1 MIDLFGYLNYR
12 DFLRDAYEERH
23 SGDWRFSHRY
33 IADRAGFDSSMFNKI
48 LQGKRNLTERMVK
61 VFADIFCSDDRE
73 KAYFANMVAFNQAKT
88 HSESRQYLEKLV
100 ATKECKVED
109 LAKDQFEY
117 FDHWYHAVI
126 RELVTFYP
134 YVGDDAALGLM
145 VRPPITASQVK
156 SSIALLER
164 LSMIRKNPET
174 GFYEQMQGLISSG
187 SESYSTAVNSYIQ
200 QNLDVAQTAMDRF
213 AKGERNL
220 STLAFACDES
230 TYDELVEMVRRFR
243 REILAKVSQCGKPNR
258 VFQLGMQLFPLSD
271 PYPPPQRRGRKR
283 RIRGQEIADAGAE
296 RSEAFFQH
304 STSYVIRE
312 CGYIC
317 RQRSHTRCSFP
328 CCSFP
333 RSWSLAPVARATRLP
348 VVRKPSLRWL
358 SMCSS
363 PTGVQL
369 RMPVFVYF
377 LVISSV
383 TGVLT
388 PNGTSRMQMAL

>member
-1 MIDLFGYLNYR
+1 MVNLFEYLNYR
-12 DFLRDAYEERH
+12 EFLRDAYEERH

-33 IADRAGFDSSMFNKI
+33 IAERAGFDSSMFNKI
-48 LQGKRNLTERMVK
+48 LQGKRNLTERLVAE
-61 VFADIFCSDDRE
+61 FADIFCNDSRE
-73 KAYFANMVAFNQAKT
+73 KSYFADMVAFNQAKT

-117 FDHWYHAVI
+117 FDHWYHAVV

-164 LSMIRKNPET
+164 LSMIRKDET
-174 GFYEQMQGLISSG
+174 TGTYVQTQGLISSG

-213 AKGERNL
+213 DKTERNL
-220 STLAFACDES
+220 STLAFACDET
-230 TYDELVEMVRRFR
+230 TYAELVEMVRRFR
-243 REILAKVSQCGKPNR
+243 REVLAKVSQCEKPNR

-283 RIRGQEIADAGAE
+283 RIRGMEQNDAAK
-296 RSEAFFQH
+296 AFE
-304 STSYVIRE
+304 VDA
-312 CGYIC
+312 CGGDG
-317 RQRSHTRCSFP
+317 
-328 CCSFP
+328 
-333 RSWSLAPVARATRLP
+333 
-348 VVRKPSLRWL
+348 
-358 SMCSS
+358 
-363 PTGVQL
+363 TGGG
-369 RMPVFVYF
+369 
-377 LVISSV
+377 SD
-383 TGVLT
+383 
-388 PNGTSRMQMAL
+388 A

>member
-1 MIDLFGYLNYR
+1 MVNLFEYLNYR
-12 DFLRDAYEERH
+12 EFLRDAYEERH

-33 IADRAGFDSSMFNKI
+33 IAERAGFDSSMFNKI
-48 LQGKRNLTERMVK
+48 LQGKRNLTERLVIE
-61 VFADIFCSDDRE
+61 FADIFCNDSRE
-73 KAYFANMVAFNQAKT
+73 KSYFADMVAFNQAKT

-117 FDHWYHAVI
+117 FDHWYHAVV

-164 LSMIRKNPET
+164 LSMIRKDET
-174 GFYEQMQGLISSG
+174 TGAYVQTQGLISSG

-213 AKGERNL
+213 GKDERNL
-220 STLAFACDES
+220 STLAFACDET
-230 TYDELVEMVRRFR
+230 TYAELVEMVRRFR
-243 REILAKVSQCGKPNR
+243 REVLAKVSQCEKPNR

-283 RIRGQEIADAGAE
+283 RIRGMEQNDAAKA
-296 RSEAFFQH
+296 SEEDA
-304 STSYVIRE
+304 
-312 CGYIC
+312 CGEDDVGGG
-317 RQRSHTRCSFP
+317 SD
-328 CCSFP
+328 
-333 RSWSLAPVARATRLP
+333 A
-348 VVRKPSLRWL
+348 
-358 SMCSS
+358 
-363 PTGVQL
+363 
-369 RMPVFVYF
+369 
-377 LVISSV
+377 
-383 TGVLT
+383 
-388 PNGTSRMQMAL
+388 

>member
-33 IADRAGFDSSMFNKI
+33 IAERAGFDSSMFNKI

-61 VFADIFCSDDRE
+61 VFADIFCNDVRE
-73 KAYFANMVAFNQAKT
+73 KSYFANMVAFNQAKT

-117 FDHWYHAVI
+117 FDHWYHAVV

-164 LSMIRKNPET
+164 LSMIRKDET
-174 GFYEQMQGLISSG
+174 TGTYVQTQGLISSG

-200 QNLDVAQTAMDRF
+200 QNLDVAQTALDRF
-213 AKGERNL
+213 DKTERNL
-220 STLAFACDES
+220 STLAFACDET
-230 TYDELVEMVRRFR
+230 TYAELVEMVRRFR
-243 REILAKVSQCGKPNR
+243 REVLAKVSQCEKPNR

-283 RIRGQEIADAGAE
+283 RIRGMEQNDAVKAFEEDACGEDGAGGG
-296 RSEAFFQH
+296 SDA
-304 STSYVIRE
+304 
-312 CGYIC
+312 
-317 RQRSHTRCSFP
+317 
-328 CCSFP
+328 
-333 RSWSLAPVARATRLP
+333 
-348 VVRKPSLRWL
+348 
-358 SMCSS
+358 
-363 PTGVQL
+363 
-369 RMPVFVYF
+369 
-377 LVISSV
+377 
-383 TGVLT
+383 
-388 PNGTSRMQMAL
+388 

>member
-12 DFLRDAYEERH
+12 EFLRDAYEERH

-61 VFADIFCSDDRE
+61 VFADIFCNDDRE
-73 KAYFANMVAFNQAKT
+73 KVYFANMVAFNQAKT

-164 LSMIRKNPET
+164 LSMIRKNEET
-174 GFYEQMQGLISSG
+174 GMYEQMQGLISSG

-213 AKGERNL
+213 GKSERNL
-220 STLAFACDES
+220 STLAFACDEA

-243 REILAKVSQCGKPNR
+243 REILSKVSQCSKPNR

-283 RIRGQEIADAGAE
+283 HIRGQE
-296 RSEAFFQH
+296 
-304 STSYVIRE
+304 
-312 CGYIC
+312 
-317 RQRSHTRCSFP
+317 
-328 CCSFP
+328 
-333 RSWSLAPVARATRLP
+333 
-348 VVRKPSLRWL
+348 
-358 SMCSS
+358 
-363 PTGVQL
+363 
-369 RMPVFVYF
+369 
-377 LVISSV
+377 
-383 TGVLT
+383 VLDQE
-388 PNGTSRMQMAL
+388 GHDVGEGEHA

>member
-33 IADRAGFDSSMFNKI
+33 IAERAGFDSSMFNKI

-61 VFADIFCSDDRE
+61 VFADIFCNDVRE
-73 KAYFANMVAFNQAKT
+73 KSYFANMVAFNQAKT

-117 FDHWYHAVI
+117 FDHWYHAVV

-164 LSMIRKNPET
+164 LSMIRKDET
-174 GFYEQMQGLISSG
+174 TGTYVQTQGLISSG

-213 AKGERNL
+213 DKTERNL
-220 STLAFACDES
+220 STLAFACDET
-230 TYDELVEMVRRFR
+230 TYAELVEMVRRFR
-243 REILAKVSQCGKPNR
+243 REVLAKVSQCEKPNR

-283 RIRGQEIADAGAE
+283 RIRGMEQNDVANVSGEDTCGEDDAGGGSDA
-296 RSEAFFQH
+296 
-304 STSYVIRE
+304 
-312 CGYIC
+312 
-317 RQRSHTRCSFP
+317 
-328 CCSFP
+328 
-333 RSWSLAPVARATRLP
+333 
-348 VVRKPSLRWL
+348 
-358 SMCSS
+358 
-363 PTGVQL
+363 
-369 RMPVFVYF
+369 
-377 LVISSV
+377 
-383 TGVLT
+383 
-388 PNGTSRMQMAL
+388 

>member
-1 MIDLFGYLNYR
+1 MVNLFEYLNYR
-12 DFLRDAYEERH
+12 EFLRDAYEERH

-33 IADRAGFDSSMFNKI
+33 IAERAGFDSSMFNKI
-48 LQGKRNLTERMVK
+48 LQGKRNLTERLVAE
-61 VFADIFCSDDRE
+61 FADIFCNDSRE
-73 KAYFANMVAFNQAKT
+73 KSYFADMVAFNQAKT

-117 FDHWYHAVI
+117 FDHWYHAVV

-164 LSMIRKNPET
+164 LSMIRKDET
-174 GFYEQMQGLISSG
+174 TGTYVQTQGLISSG

-213 AKGERNL
+213 DKTERNL
-220 STLAFACDES
+220 STLAFACDET
-230 TYDELVEMVRRFR
+230 TYAELVEMVRRFR
-243 REILAKVSQCGKPNR
+243 REVLAKVSQCEKPNR

-283 RIRGQEIADAGAE
+283 RIRGMEQNDAAK
-296 RSEAFFQH
+296 AF
-304 STSYVIRE
+304 E
-312 CGYIC
+312 EDACGGDG
-317 RQRSHTRCSFP
+317 
-328 CCSFP
+328 
-333 RSWSLAPVARATRLP
+333 
-348 VVRKPSLRWL
+348 
-358 SMCSS
+358 
-363 PTGVQL
+363 TGGG
-369 RMPVFVYF
+369 
-377 LVISSV
+377 SD
-383 TGVLT
+383 
-388 PNGTSRMQMAL
+388 A